1 MPFCWL
7 GSTDILTL
15 LIITGHLCVL
25 RKGIMC
31 FYIKHCYEGSL
42 SREAAVITKIKQLQT
57 CLAKCFFNKF
67 SRVCF
72 TAPTWFCGVMYQSC
86 WRVARINSFMQR
98 WEPRAAPLRRALL
111 KLSRKCLFHR
121 QRPSRAWNKRK
132 PSQGV
137 SAVSMVKW
145 MLQMTFYSQVAAE
158 VLGRLTASYSC
169 CFGNHWLSTAVWLKM
184 TKLAALL
191 RLRKGWECK

>member
-7 GSTDILTL
+7 GCTDILTL

-57 CLAKCFFNKF
+57 CLAKCFFNEF

-98 WEPRAAPLRRALL
+98 WEPRAAR
-111 KLSRKCLFHR
+111 
-121 QRPSRAWNKRK
+121 
-132 PSQGV
+132 
-137 SAVSMVKW
+137 SAGLCW
-145 MLQMTFYSQVAAE
+145 GWAGNACFTGN
-158 VLGRLTASYSC
+158 VLAGHEISA
-169 CFGNHWLSTAVWLKM
+169 N
-184 TKLAALL
+184 
-191 RLRKGWECK
+191 LRKESPRYRWLNGCYKWPFTHR